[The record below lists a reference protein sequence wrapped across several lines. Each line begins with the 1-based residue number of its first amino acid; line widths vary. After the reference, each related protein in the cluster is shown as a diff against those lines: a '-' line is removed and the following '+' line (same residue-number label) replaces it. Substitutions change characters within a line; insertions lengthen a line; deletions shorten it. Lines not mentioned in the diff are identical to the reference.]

1 MLALVVLAAACS
13 TSTGGPQ
20 HGDTLVIGGQN
31 VEVQGTDD
39 VGGQTAEDVDQI
51 HDTFDPTVL
60 SGSGGQTLT
69 ITLHNRDQTT
79 HNFSL
84 PQQQIDTDVP
94 PGGTATVTVTFPANG
109 SLPFFCKYHRRVG
122 MLGVLRAG

>member
-1 MLALVVLAAACS
+1 MLAPVVLAAACS

-69 ITLHNRDQTT
+69 ITLHNRDSVT

-84 PQQQIDTDVP
+84 PQQQVDQDVA
-94 PGGTATVTVTFPANG
+94 PGGAATVTVTFPANG
-109 SLPFFCKYHRRVG
+109 ELPFFCKYHRSAG
-122 MLGVLRAG
+122 MLGLLRAG